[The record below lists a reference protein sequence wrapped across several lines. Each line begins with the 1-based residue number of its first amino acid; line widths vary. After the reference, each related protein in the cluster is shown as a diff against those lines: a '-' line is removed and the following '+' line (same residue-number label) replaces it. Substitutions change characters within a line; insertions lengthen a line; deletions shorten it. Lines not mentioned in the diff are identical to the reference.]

1 VPTKVLSILGT
12 RPEAIKMVPVMR
24 ALETNG
30 SFQHTLAV
38 TGQHRELLDQV
49 LELFGVAADFDLDIM
64 EEGQELDEIVTRTL
78 ARLGGVIRKLHPD
91 CILVQGDT
99 TTALTGALAG
109 FYNRIPV
116 GHVEAGLRTSDRF
129 VPYPEEINRRL
140 TDQLSSFHFCPTEG
154 ARQNLLAEDL
164 PDENILVTGN
174 TVVDAVNLVADS
186 RATHTQETE
195 AFRERIQEF
204 LVVTIHRR
212 ENWGEPLTRIA
223 TALAS
228 FAREHPEVGLLV
240 ALHPNPIL
248 RERLSPVLGELP
260 NVLMTPAP
268 GYREFVHL
276 MKEAA
281 FIVTD
286 SGGIQEEACALAKFV
301 LVLRRETER
310 PEAVEAGFAR
320 VIGTETDRVESEV
333 SLTLEQVRAR
343 HLPPP
348 TADNPF
354 GDGKAAERIAEFL
367 AARLH
372 SSLES

>member
-1 VPTKVLSILGT
+1 VTVRILSILGT
-12 RPEAIKMVPVMR
+12 RPEAIKMVPVIR
-24 ALETNG
+24 AVT
-30 SFQHTLAV
+30 SRKFFHHTLAV
-38 TGQHRELLDQV
+38 TAQHRELMDQV
-49 LELFGVAADFDLDIM
+49 LGLFSIEPDFDLDIM
-64 EEGQELDEIVTRTL
+64 EEGQELDEIMTRTL
-78 ARLGGVIRKLHPD
+78 ARLGGIIRKLRPD

-109 FYNRIPV
+109 FYNRVPV

-129 VPYPEEINRRL
+129 LPYPEEVNRRL

-174 TVVDAVNLVADS
+174 TVVDAVNLVAEMP
-186 RATHTQETE
+186 AALPAEVE
-195 AFRERIQEF
+195 EFCNNLREYL
-204 LVVTIHRR
+204 LVTGHRR
-212 ENWGEPLTRIA
+212 ENRGEPLARISS
-223 TALAS
+223 ALAS
-228 FAREHPEVGLLV
+228 FAREHSEVGLLI

-248 RERLSPVLGELP
+248 RKRLAPALGGLA
-260 NVLMTPAP
+260 NVLMSPAP

-276 MKEAA
+276 MKDAA

-286 SGGIQEEACALAKFV
+286 SGGIQEEACALAKFA
-301 LVLRRETER
+301 LVLRPETER

-320 VIGTETDRVESEV
+320 VIGTDTERVESEV

-354 GDGKAAERIAEFL
+354 GDGRAAQRITEFL
-367 AARLH
+367 ARRLH
-372 SSLES
+372 AVGSE

>member
-1 VPTKVLSILGT
+1 
-12 RPEAIKMVPVMR
+12 MVPVIR
-24 ALETNG
+24 AFCTREE
-30 SFQHTLAV
+30 FQHTLAV
-38 TGQHRELLDQV
+38 TAQHRELMDQV
-49 LELFGVAADFDLDIM
+49 LSLFGVAADFDLNIM
-64 EEGQELDEIVTRTL
+64 QEGQELDEIVTRTL
-78 ARLGGVIRKLHPD
+78 SRLGEIIRKLRPD
-91 CILVQGDT
+91 CIVVQGDT
-99 TTALTGALAG
+99 TTAFTGALAG
-109 FYNRIPV
+109 FYNRVPV

-129 VPYPEEINRRL
+129 LPYPEEINRRL
-140 TDQLSSFHFCPTEG
+140 TDQLASFHFCPTEG

-164 PDENILVTGN
+164 ADENMVVAGN
-174 TVVDAVNLVADS
+174 TVVDAVNLVAQMS
-186 RATHTQETE
+186 FTFTREVT
-195 AFRERIQEF
+195 AFRKRFAEY

-228 FAREHPEVGLLV
+228 FARKHPEVGLLA

-248 RERLSPVLGELP
+248 RERLAPALGELP
-260 NVLMTPAP
+260 NVLLAPSP

-276 MKEAA
+276 MKDAA

-320 VIGTETDRVESEV
+320 VVGTETECVESEV
-333 SLTLEQVRAR
+333 SLTLEQVRAK

-354 GDGKAAERIAEFL
+354 GDGKSAERIADFL

-372 SSLES
+372 SQGLL

>member
-1 VPTKVLSILGT
+1 
-12 RPEAIKMVPVMR
+12 MVPVIR
-24 ALETNG
+24 ALEANR
-30 SFQHTLAV
+30 SFQHKLAV
-38 TGQHRELLDQV
+38 TAQHRELMDQV
-49 LELFGVAADFDLDIM
+49 LSLFSIEPDFDLDIM
-64 EEGQELDEIVTRTL
+64 QEGQELDEIVTRTL
-78 ARLGGVIRKLHPD
+78 ARLGGVIRKLRPR

-109 FYNRIPV
+109 FYNRVPV

-129 VPYPEEINRRL
+129 LPYPEEINRRL
-140 TDQLSSFHFCPTEG
+140 TDQLASFHFCPTEG
-154 ARQNLLAEDL
+154 ARRNLLAEDL
-164 PDENILVTGN
+164 PDEDIVVTGN
-174 TVVDAVNLVADS
+174 TVVDAVNLVAEMP
-186 RATHTQETE
+186 AAHAEETE
-195 AFRERIQEF
+195 AFRKRFREF
-204 LVVTIHRR
+204 LVVTVHRR

-223 TALAS
+223 AALAS
-228 FAREHPEVGLLV
+228 FAREHSEVGLLV

-248 RERLSPVLGELP
+248 RKRLMPALGVLP
-260 NVLMTPAP
+260 NTLLAPAP
-268 GYREFVHL
+268 AYREFVHL

-320 VIGTETDRVESEV
+320 VIGTGTERVESEV

-354 GDGKAAERIAEFL
+354 GDGRAAEHIADFL
-367 AARLH
+367 ANRLQDR
-372 SSLES
+372 SSPAPLA